1 MSRVPLYMHRVAG
14 WEVTNTGLTANQ
26 DQVEH
31 LERHRIQLEE
41 KTVQFKALSTQFNAL
56 TTSKQEVN
64 KEMRTLFREVETLV
78 AYLRT
83 AVRQH
88 YGKDSEKLIEFGLQ
102 PFRGRTPSPKAPLPE
117 APKPSDPTSAPDS
130 TK

>member
-14 WEVTNTGLTANQ
+14 WEVTSTGVALNQ
-26 DQVEH
+26 PQLQH
-31 LERHRIQLEE
+31 LDGHRIQLQES
-41 KTVQFKALSTQFNAL
+41 TVQFKELSTQFNAL

-64 KEMRTLFREVETLV
+64 KEMQALFRRMETLV

-88 YGKDSEKLIEFGLQ
+88 YGKDSEKLIEFGVQ
-102 PFRGRTPSPKAPLPE
+102 PYRGKTPSPKAPLPE
-117 APKPSDPTSAPDS
+117 APKPSDPTAA
-130 TK
+130 